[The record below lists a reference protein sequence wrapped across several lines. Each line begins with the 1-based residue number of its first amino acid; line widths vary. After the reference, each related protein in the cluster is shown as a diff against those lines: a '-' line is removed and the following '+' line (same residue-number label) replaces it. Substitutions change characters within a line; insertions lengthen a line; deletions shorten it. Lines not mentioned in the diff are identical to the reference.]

1 MGNPWRVLLL
11 LLGLAIAVRAIPRR
25 RLTFKNAAVLA
36 TRKFNLNLREGARYR
51 VLESSLST
59 PNSPLVLPLAFRIKE
74 TECPSSERQNPET
87 CAFRENGLEKECT
100 AKFTRLSRF
109 GLASVEC
116 EDVANN
122 NNQTVDFK
130 ASSLSDDIDTKSL
143 PPRIRQMYDQ
153 TKFDIITN
161 ILRNF

>member
-87 CAFRENGLEKECT
+87 CAFRENG
-100 AKFTRLSRF
+100 
-109 GLASVEC
+109 
-116 EDVANN
+116 
-122 NNQTVDFK
+122 TVDFK